1 MKFLARVYEPMYDFN
16 NKKYLRV
23 TVPTNVCQ
31 IIEKMHTSKR
41 HLVLNKNIDDPLDGT
56 VLKIK
61 IPFRYRRV
69 MCNVEGRPIQSLI
82 KGDTIEMDIE
92 FKGVWNVE
100 NHSGFSWV
108 LSSSTFSS
116 SSSLI

>member
-1 MKFLARVYEPMYDFN
+1 MKFLAQVYEPMYDFN
-16 NKKYLRV
+16 NKRYLRV
-23 TVPTNVCQ
+23 TVPADVCQ
-31 IIEKMHTSKR
+31 IIEKMHATRS
-41 HLVLNKNIDDPLDGT
+41 HMIMHKNVDDPIDGN

-61 IPFRYRRV
+61 VPYRYRRV
-69 MCNVEGRPIQSLI
+69 MCNVKGRPIQSLI
-82 KGDTIEMDIE
+82 KGDTIEVDIE

-116 SSSLI
+116 SSSLT